1 MKEIILLGAG
11 GHAAVILDIL
21 KAQITC
27 GEQIQIK
34 GLLDDSDKE
43 TCMGYPVLGPISK
56 VNQYMDEKTYFI
68 IAIGAN
74 QVRQQLAA
82 LLPDDKFYTAIH
94 PSAVLGSGVSVGSG
108 SVVMPNAII
117 NANSRIGRHVIV
129 NTGAIVEH
137 DNVID
142 DYVHLSPRATLCGG
156 VTVGQMTH
164 VGAGATVIQ
173 GKMIGKN
180 SIIGAGATV
189 ITDIPDEV
197 VTVGTPA
204 KVIKAREGGE
214 R

>member
-21 KAQITC
+21 KAQIAC
-27 GEQIQIK
+27 GEQIHIK
-34 GLLDDSDKE
+34 GLLDDSDKL

-56 VNQYMDEKTYFI
+56 INQYMDEKTYFI

-74 QVRQQLAA
+74 QVRQQLAT
-82 LLPDDKFYTAIH
+82 LLPDDKFYTVIH
-94 PSAVLGSGVSVGSG
+94 PSAILGSGVSVGSG
-108 SVVMPNAII
+108 SVVMPNVTI
-117 NANSRIGRHVIV
+117 NANSQIGRHVIV

-137 DNVID
+137 DNVIE

-173 GKMIGKN
+173 GKVIGKN

-189 ITDIPDEV
+189 ITNIPDEV
-197 VTVGTPA
+197 VAVGTPA
-204 KVIKAREGGE
+204 KVIKE

>member
-21 KAQITC
+21 KAQIAN
-27 GEQIQIK
+27 GEKIKIK
-34 GLLDDSDKE
+34 GLLDDSNKKE
-43 TCMGYPVLGPISK
+43 WMGYPVLGSTLE
-56 VNQYMDEKTYFI
+56 VNDFNEENTYFI
-68 IAIGAN
+68 IAIGSN
-74 QVRQQLAA
+74 EIRYKLSEKYSH
-82 LLPDDKFYTAIH
+82 LKFFTAIH
-94 PSAVLGSGVSVGSG
+94 PSAILGSGVSVESG
-108 SVVMPNAII
+108 SVVMPNVTI
-117 NANSRIGRHVIV
+117 NANSQIGRHVIV

-137 DNVID
+137 DNVIE

-173 GKMIGKN
+173 GKVIGKN

-189 ITDIPDEV
+189 ITNIPDEV
-197 VTVGTPA
+197 VAVGTPA
-204 KVIKAREGGE
+204 KVIKSIEGGK